1 MKAETEDKE
10 VEMERGEA
18 QRAELVDLAGSEE
31 ALEEAAE
38 DTEMEEVVAV
48 DLAGVLEV
56 EEARLDADTTVV

>member
-1 MKAETEDKE
+1 
-10 VEMERGEA
+10 MERGEA